1 MKTAR
6 KSIPSLAIKFVILF
20 AASASAVLTHAQA
33 ATGVP
38 WDWSHAHLVFSHP
51 GSADE
56 ALRNNTYNRWRAI
69 ANDPRYMIQLQK
81 RIANATRFSLPNLPP
96 EITDAHRN
104 LLGPENQ
111 QSAPGAALNPHL
123 EDSYSA
129 PAVTSSSSTTT
140 ALPFGLTRALIP
152 PPPTERFSA
161 GPFRRPMRE
170 PSANRIV
177 RSRIEKDWSESLGS
191 TGTVG
196 LGRFPATYTTGAAS
210 CNDFVVFN
218 TGLTGTSSQAAIIA
232 FNNIYAGCNSGTP
245 TVYWAY
251 NTAGAITTSPI
262 LSLDGSQIAF
272 VQSSSNQA
280 SLVLLTWKASN
291 GTLTIPVSPTSK
303 TPATYDGCAAPCMT
317 TISFSGAA
325 NDSASSP
332 FPAYFS
338 GVNSSTI
345 YVGDDAGAL
354 HQFTNIFS
362 ASATPGENTTSPWPI
377 TLNSTTKASLASPV
391 FDAVSAR
398 VFVGDYLLNSSSGC
412 EPSAT
417 NNFISCGYLYSI
429 NSSGSVT
436 RTAQLDSNIGILDA
450 PLVDSATG
458 KVFAFIGD
466 DGTTNCTSST
476 PCAAVFQFPV
486 AFSSGATGT
495 EATVGAGYE
504 VLLSGAFDNA
514 YFNSSGTGHL
524 YVVGNTGPAN
534 NTLYQIAIN
543 SGAMSSGAATAGPAV
558 SSNYTNSLYAAGLQV
573 TEFYAGGSND
583 YLFLSVLAY
592 GSATGCGVASLGN
605 GCVIGYNINSGSI
618 SGSTSPTGALA
629 EAGGTSGIV
638 VDNASSGAQNIYF
651 STLSNQSC
659 STSGGTGGCAIQTI
673 QSAP

>member
-1 MKTAR
+1 MK
-6 KSIPSLAIKFVILF
+6 LVILS
-20 AASASAVLTHAQA
+20 AASAAALQAHAQA

-38 WDWSHAHLVFSHP
+38 WDWSHERLIFSLPGTADNAH
-51 GSADE
+51 
-56 ALRNNTYNRWRAI
+56 RNNTYDRWLTI

-81 RIANATRFSLPNLPP
+81 RIANATRFTLPDALSGADSANPLRNALGRESLPASETALSPP
-96 EITDAHRN
+96 LEDS
-104 LLGPENQ
+104 
-111 QSAPGAALNPHL
+111 QSAPTGANLGTTA
-123 EDSYSA
+123 
-129 PAVTSSSSTTT
+129 TTT
-140 ALPFGLTRALIP
+140 LPFGLTRALIP
-152 PPPTERFSA
+152 PPPVERIGA
-161 GPFRRPMRE
+161 GPDGRRPRE
-170 PSANRIV
+170 FFGNRMI
-177 RSRIEKDWSESLGS
+177 RSRIEKDWSETLGS
-191 TGTVG
+191 GGTVG

-218 TGLTGTSSQAAIIA
+218 TGLTGTSSQASIIA

-251 NTAGAITTSPI
+251 NTAGAITTSPV

-272 VQSSSNQA
+272 VQNSSSQA

-291 GTLTIPVSPTSK
+291 GTLTSPVSPTSK
-303 TPATYDGCAAPCMT
+303 TTGTYDGCSAPCMT
-317 TISFSGAA
+317 TIPFSGGA

-332 FPAYFS
+332 FPAYKG

-345 YVGDDAGAL
+345 YAGDDAGAL
-354 HQFTNIFS
+354 HQFINIFS
-362 ASATPGENTTSPWPI
+362 ASGTPAENTTSPWPI
-377 TLNSTTKASLASPV
+377 TLNSSTKASLASPV
-391 FDAVSAR
+391 YDAVSAR

-436 RTAQLDSNIGILDA
+436 KSAQLDANVGIFDA
-450 PLVDSATG
+450 PLVDSVTG
-458 KVFAFIGD
+458 QVFAFVGD
-466 DGTTNCTSST
+466 DGTTNCASST

-486 AFSSGATGT
+486 GFSSAATGT
-495 EATVGAGYE
+495 EATVGTGYE
-504 VLLSGAFDNA
+504 FLLSGAFDNA

-543 SGAMSSGAATAGPAV
+543 SGTMSGGAATAGPAV

-592 GSATGCGVASLGN
+592 GSATGCGVASLAN
-605 GCVIGYNINSGSI
+605 GCIIGYNVNSGSI
-618 SGSTSPTGALA
+618 GGSTSPTGALA

-659 STSGGTGGCAIQTI
+659 TTSGGTGGCAIQTI